1 VLYACLIAVFASLVL
16 RSTGLRPPLAGPGG
30 EGGFIGYG
38 TLLWLIPTLHAVLA
52 AVVHLTARR
61 TLSAIERT
69 NSLRPTE
76 TLDAVVASARVAAAM
91 LTAAG
96 VCLLGYLD
104 AVRWVVGDVI
114 LIDEGL
120 TALPFLLLVVAG
132 WWSTYPIEKLL
143 RDSTFIRDL
152 DDGRPI
158 YPPPTRAGF
167 VWGHVRHQLLILLL
181 PMAMMAVLWGSVEGV
196 VHKAHDRFRAAVL
209 SGLEPDGVLERLGAW
224 MHAHPTQWP
233 LVYYAIK
240 LCAMAVII
248 ASAPLVIR
256 RVWDTTPLRE
266 GSIAEGLLR
275 MCRQQG
281 VKVRDLLVWRTG
293 GTMINGAVLGV
304 LGRARYIL
312 LTDGLLDVLPNH
324 AVQAV
329 MAHEIGHVRCR
340 HVPWLTAT
348 LLAASGTALF
358 AADAALRLAL
368 GTDLDHLPETAQ
380 LAVCAAAFGGAVAA
394 FGYVSRRFEWQADA
408 FAAKHFSVHTPPT
421 DDPEAPWTPS
431 PTVTRPAVASMC
443 AALEIVAEA
452 NNLPRSRFTFRHGS
466 IATRV
471 ARLRALEG
479 QPLNALRVD
488 AVSRWLKRAV
498 LAGCVL
504 VVATAVYSIATA
516 VPGR

>member
-1 VLYACLIAVFASLVL
+1 V
-16 RSTGLRPPLAGPGG
+16 
-30 EGGFIGYG
+30 
-38 TLLWLIPTLHAVLA
+38 
-52 AVVHLTARR
+52 
-61 TLSAIERT
+61 
-69 NSLRPTE
+69 
-76 TLDAVVASARVAAAM
+76 
-91 LTAAG
+91 
-96 VCLLGYLD
+96 
-104 AVRWVVGDVI
+104 
-114 LIDEGL
+114 
-120 TALPFLLLVVAG
+120 
-132 WWSTYPIEKLL
+132 
-143 RDSTFIRDL
+143 
-152 DDGRPI
+152 
-158 YPPPTRAGF
+158 
-167 VWGHVRHQLLILLL
+167 
-181 PMAMMAVLWGSVEGV
+181 
-196 VHKAHDRFRAAVL
+196 
-209 SGLEPDGVLERLGAW
+209 GAW
-224 MHAHPTQWP
+224 MHGHPTQWP
-233 LVYYAIK
+233 LAYYAVK
-240 LCAMAVII
+240 LGLMSVII

-266 GSIAEGLLR
+266 GAIAEGLLR
-275 MCRQQG
+275 MCRLQG

-348 LLAASGTALF
+348 LLASSGTALF
-358 AADAALRLAL
+358 TADALLRLML

-380 LAVCAAAFGGAVAA
+380 LAVCAAAFGGAVLA

-421 DDPEAPWTPS
+421 DDPEAAWAPS
-431 PTVTRPAVASMC
+431 PTVTGPAVASMC

-452 NNLPRSRFTFRHGS
+452 NHLPRERFTFRHGS

-479 QPLNALRVD
+479 QPLGALRVD

-498 LAGCVL
+498 LVGCVL
-504 VVATAVYSIATA
+504 VVATAVYSVATT
-516 VPGR
+516 VPGGR